1 MGCIIIANILEILYK
16 TWYTLL
22 RRYFVVKGGFLKAF
36 LKLKSLV
43 TRFFVTFDERWPLGE
58 SKNSRLF
65 FCCHFKMAG
74 WEIVPF
80 AEISEN
86 KCLKTL
92 NFLVLQNCSR
102 RLYTDVQT
110 ISVFR
115 YARGILNTQLPWLTR
130 RLDKREQVVIF
141 QHNR

>member
-1 MGCIIIANILEILYK
+1 MGCIIIASILEILYK

-65 FCCHFKMAG
+65 FLL
-74 WEIVPF
+74 P
-80 AEISEN
+80 
-86 KCLKTL
+86 
-92 NFLVLQNCSR
+92 LQN
-102 RLYTDVQT
+102 
-110 ISVFR
+110 
-115 YARGILNTQLPWLTR
+115 GWLR
-130 RLDKREQVVIF
+130 NCPICRNI
-141 QHNR
+141 